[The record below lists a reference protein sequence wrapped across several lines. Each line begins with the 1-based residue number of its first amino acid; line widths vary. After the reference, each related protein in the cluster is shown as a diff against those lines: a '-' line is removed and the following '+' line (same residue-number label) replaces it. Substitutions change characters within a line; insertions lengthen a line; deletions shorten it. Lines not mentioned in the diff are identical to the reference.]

1 MFPPEVLTEI
11 EMLKQNRYYKEGV
24 TLVGK
29 PLPSGITWF
38 NGCDNS
44 KTTAKSSAFRKSYW
58 HISIEIDND
67 CKMSD
72 FEISTYVNEQTMFQR
87 PQMSDDDIM
96 DGLDCILTI
105 MDAYSEE
112 EFTELFSN

>member
-1 MFPPEVLTEI
+1 
-11 EMLKQNRYYKEGV
+11 
-24 TLVGK
+24 
-29 PLPSGITWF
+29 
-38 NGCDNS
+38 
-44 KTTAKSSAFRKSYW
+44 
-58 HISIEIDND
+58 
-67 CKMSD
+67 MSD

-96 DGLDCILTI
+96 NGLDCILTI